1 MPNDL
6 LVCPVDA
13 SSPRSLSEVSPVAPV
28 PGFVAVSKFV
38 IANDL
43 TADVKDAFR
52 NRPHLVDDAPGY
64 LRMDV
69 ISPLEQ
75 PDELWLI
82 TFWTDQASFEAWHHS
97 HHYQG
102 VHTGIPKG
110 LKLVPRETQ
119 IRTFAYVAS

>member
-6 LVCPVDA
+6 LVCPVRA
-13 SSPRSLSEVSPVAPV
+13 SSSHPLTEVSPVAPV
-28 PGFVAVSKFV
+28 PGFVA
-38 IANDL
+38 
-43 TADVKDAFR
+43 
-52 NRPHLVDDAPGY
+52 GY